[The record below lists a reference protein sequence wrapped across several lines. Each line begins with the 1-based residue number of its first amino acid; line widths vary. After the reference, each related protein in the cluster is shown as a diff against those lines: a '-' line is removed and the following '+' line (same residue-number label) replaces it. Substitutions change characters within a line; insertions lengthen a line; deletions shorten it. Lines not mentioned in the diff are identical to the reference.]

1 MRGRR
6 EPSARIEGAR
16 PCGEVVVRRPRA
28 CAVAGGRAGVEAR
41 RSYGGGGRDLRGGGG
56 RDLRGDGRAGAVAL
70 RTCKGGR
77 RDPRGGGGG
86 IYEAA
91 ACEGRGRDL

>member
-1 MRGRR
+1 
-6 EPSARIEGAR
+6 
-16 PCGEVVVRRPRA
+16 
-28 CAVAGGRAGVEAR
+28 
-41 RSYGGGGRDLRGGGG
+41 
-56 RDLRGDGRAGAVAL
+56 LRGDGRAGAVAL